1 VCRARR
7 VSSQC
12 TPVLSC
18 RRKMGRSVA
27 AASEPRSR
35 MHAAATCRG
44 GTCGEGDAFG
54 AWHGHI
60 FPCKCLHVRCLAS
73 CSWAAYFALST
84 GYDASRHGE
93 HAMRLCVLVGIA
105 VLC

>member
-1 VCRARR
+1 MCRARR

-60 FPCKCLHVRCLAS
+60 FPCKCLHVPVHVRGQLQK
-73 CSWAAYFALST
+73 FAL
-84 GYDASRHGE
+84 A
-93 HAMRLCVLVGIA
+93 AVG
-105 VLC
+105 